1 MNEHP
6 ERDPRPGAHKMSRF
20 SNRVAGTDPVPLG
33 SRPMV
38 REMERPRTESYG
50 ELWRRANN
58 RLSRF

>member
-1 MNEHP
+1 MNEQS
-6 ERDPRPGAHKMSRF
+6 GGSQSTKRF
-20 SNRVAGTDPVPLG
+20 NMTPFSSRVAGVGPTPSG
-33 SRPMV
+33 SRPSV